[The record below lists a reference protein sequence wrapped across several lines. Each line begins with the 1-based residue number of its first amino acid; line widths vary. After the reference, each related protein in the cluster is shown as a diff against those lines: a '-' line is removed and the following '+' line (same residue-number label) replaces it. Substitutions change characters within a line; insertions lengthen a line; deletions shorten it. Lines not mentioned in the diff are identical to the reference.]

1 MNKLTNGSVL
11 LGSNRK
17 FDVFGFLYKY
27 GTIIVTILAIVYF
40 SVSIEH
46 WFTFGNMT
54 NIFRSVSIVC
64 LIALAMTMSLTVDG
78 FDLSTAATASFA
90 AVIAAKIMII
100 WQLHPLLAVLLP
112 IAVGCMI
119 GLMNS
124 FLIIKLGISDML
136 ATLSMMF
143 VITGVSI
150 TFQQGSAIYNYMP
163 MLEGGVAPG
172 LMSEGFKAI
181 GQKELFEI
189 PIPVFIMLAVAIL
202 VHVFLN
208 WTKYGRFLYMTG
220 GNVEAARL
228 SGIPTS
234 KYRTLAYVLSGAIAA
249 LAGVVLCARLG
260 SGEVDSAGPYLMDA
274 VAAAY
279 IGFSVLGAGKP
290 NAFGTLL
297 GALLVGILMNGLV
310 MMSFPYYSQN
320 IVKGVVLI
328 LGLGLTYYKKKG

>member
-1 MNKLTNGSVL
+1 MNKLINGSVL
-11 LGSNRK
+11 LGGNKK
-17 FDVFGFLYKY
+17 FDVFGFLYRY

-46 WFTFGNMT
+46 WFTFGNVT

-100 WQLHPLLAVLLP
+100 WQLHPMLAVLLP

-119 GLMNS
+119 GLVNS

-189 PIPVFIMLAVAIL
+189 PIPVFIMLAIAIL

>member
-1 MNKLTNGSVL
+1 MNKLKENFLFTDRNG
-11 LGSNRK
+11 K
-17 FDVFGFLYKY
+17 FDIFGFLYRY
-27 GTIIVTILAIVYF
+27 GTIVVTILAIIYF
-40 SVSIEH
+40 SVAVEN

-90 AVIAAKIMII
+90 AVIAAKVMIMWEMHPAFAII
-100 WQLHPLLAVLLP
+100 FP
-112 IAVGCMI
+112 IIVGCLI
-119 GLMNS
+119 GLINS

-136 ATLSMMF
+136 TTLSMMF

-150 TFQQGSAIYNYMP
+150 TFQEGSAIYNYMP
-163 MLEGGVAPG
+163 LLKGGVAPG
-172 LMSEGFKAI
+172 LMSENFKAL
-181 GQKELFEI
+181 GQQEFIQI
-189 PIPVFIMLAVAIL
+189 PIPVFIMLAIAII
-202 VHVFLN
+202 VHIFLN
-208 WTKYGRFLYMTG
+208 RTKYGRFMYMTG
-220 GNVEAARL
+220 GNEEAARL
-228 SGIPTS
+228 SGIPTK

-249 LAGVVLCARLG
+249 IAGIVLCARLG
-260 SGEVDSAGPYLMDA
+260 SGEVDAAGPYLMDA

-279 IGFSVLGAGKP
+279 IGYSVLGAGKP

>member
-1 MNKLTNGSVL
+1 MNNTKNAALDAGKS
-11 LGSNRK
+11 GG
-17 FDVFGFLYKY
+17 FDVFKFLYKY
-27 GTIIVTILAIVYF
+27 GTILVTILAIVYF
-40 SVSIEH
+40 SVAVEN
-46 WFTFGNMT
+46 WFTFGNIT

-90 AVIAAKIMII
+90 AVIAAKVMIM
-100 WQLHPLLAVLLP
+100 WQLNPAFAIILP
-112 IAVGCMI
+112 ILVGCLI
-119 GLMNS
+119 GLINS

-136 ATLSMMF
+136 CTLSMMF

-150 TFQQGSAIYNYMP
+150 TFQEGSAIYNYMP
-163 MLEGGVAPG
+163 LLKGGVAPG
-172 LMSEGFKAI
+172 LMSENFKAI
-181 GQKELFEI
+181 GQHEFLQI
-189 PIPVFIMLAVAIL
+189 PIPVFIMLAIAII
-202 VHVFLN
+202 VHIFLN
-208 WTKYGRFLYMTG
+208 RTKYGRFMYMTG
-220 GNVEAARL
+220 GNEEAARL
-228 SGIPTS
+228 SGIPTK
-234 KYRTLAYVLSGAIAA
+234 KYRTLAYVLSGAIASI
-249 LAGVVLCARLG
+249 AGIVLCARLG
-260 SGEVDSAGPYLMDA
+260 SGEVDAAGTYLMDA

>member
-11 LGSNRK
+11 LGGNRK

-27 GTIIVTILAIVYF
+27 GTIIVTIMAIVYF

-46 WFTFGNMT
+46 WFTFGNVT

-100 WQLHPLLAVLLP
+100 WELHPLLAVLLP

-119 GLMNS
+119 GLVNS

>member
-1 MNKLTNGSVL
+1 MNKLKDMFVFTDSNG
-11 LGSNRK
+11 K
-17 FDVFGFLYKY
+17 FDIFGFLYRY
-27 GTIIVTILAIVYF
+27 GTIVVTILAIIYF
-40 SVSIEH
+40 SVSVEN

-90 AVIAAKIMII
+90 AVIAAKVMIM
-100 WQLHPLLAVLLP
+100 WELHPVFAILLP
-112 IAVGCMI
+112 ILVGCMI
-119 GLMNS
+119 GLINS

-136 ATLSMMF
+136 TTLSMMF

-150 TFQQGSAIYNYMP
+150 TFQEGSAIYNYMP
-163 MLEGGVAPG
+163 LLKGGVAPG
-172 LMSEGFKAI
+172 LMSENFKAI
-181 GQKELFEI
+181 GQHELLQI
-189 PIPVFIMLAVAIL
+189 PIPVFIMLAIAIV
-202 VHVFLN
+202 VHIFLN
-208 WTKYGRFLYMTG
+208 RTKYGRFMYMTG
-220 GNVEAARL
+220 GNEEAASL
-228 SGIPTS
+228 SGIPTK

-249 LAGVVLCARLG
+249 IAGIVLCARLG
-260 SGEVDSAGPYLMDA
+260 SGEVDAAGPYLMDA

-279 IGFSVLGAGKP
+279 IGYSVLGAGKP

>member
-46 WFTFGNMT
+46 WFTFGNVT

-100 WQLHPLLAVLLP
+100 WQLHPLLAVLVP

-119 GLMNS
+119 GLVNS

-189 PIPVFIMLAVAIL
+189 PIPVFIMLAIAIL

>member
-1 MNKLTNGSVL
+1 MNKLKNMFVFTDNNG
-11 LGSNRK
+11 K
-17 FDVFGFLYKY
+17 FDVFGFLYRY
-27 GTIIVTILAIVYF
+27 GTIVVTILAVLYF
-40 SVSIEH
+40 SVSVEN

-90 AVIAAKIMII
+90 AVIAAKVMII
-100 WQLHPLLAVLLP
+100 WQLNPAFAIILP
-112 IAVGCMI
+112 IAVGCSI
-119 GLMNS
+119 GLINS

-136 ATLSMMF
+136 TTLSMMF
-143 VITGVSI
+143 VITGISI

-181 GQKELFEI
+181 GQHEFFEI
-189 PIPVFIMLAVAIL
+189 PIPVFIMLAIAII
-202 VHVFLN
+202 VHIFLN
-208 WTKYGRFLYMTG
+208 RTKHGRFLYMTG
-220 GNVEAARL
+220 GNEEAARL
-228 SGIPTS
+228 SGIPTK
-234 KYRTLAYVLSGAIAA
+234 KYRTLAYVLSGGIAA
-249 LAGVVLCARLG
+249 IAGVVLSARLG

-279 IGFSVLGAGKP
+279 IGYSVLGAGKP

>member
-1 MNKLTNGSVL
+1 MNKLKNMFVFTDNNG
-11 LGSNRK
+11 K
-17 FDVFGFLYKY
+17 FDIFGFLYRY
-27 GTIIVTILAIVYF
+27 GTILVTILAIIYF
-40 SVSIEH
+40 SVSVEN
-46 WFTFGNMT
+46 WLSFGNMT

-90 AVIAAKIMII
+90 AVIAAKVMIL
-100 WQLHPLLAVLLP
+100 WELHPAIAILLP
-112 IAVGCMI
+112 ILVGCSI
-119 GLMNS
+119 GLINS

-136 ATLSMMF
+136 TTLSMMF

-163 MLEGGVAPG
+163 MLQGGVAPG

-181 GQKELFEI
+181 GQQEFLEI
-189 PIPVFIMLAVAIL
+189 PIPIFIMLAIATI
-202 VHVFLN
+202 VHIFLN
-208 WTKYGRFLYMTG
+208 RTKHGRFLYMTG
-220 GNVEAARL
+220 GNEEAARL
-228 SGIPTS
+228 SGIPT
-234 KYRTLAYVLSGAIAA
+234 KRYRTLAYVLSGGIAA
-249 LAGVVLCARLG
+249 IAGVVLCARLG

-279 IGFSVLGAGKP
+279 IGYSVLGAGKP

-320 IVKGVVLI
+320 IVKGIVLI

>member
-1 MNKLTNGSVL
+1 M
-11 LGSNRK
+11 
-17 FDVFGFLYKY
+17 
-27 GTIIVTILAIVYF
+27 VTCF
-40 SVSIEH
+40 S
-46 WFTFGNMT
+46 T
-54 NIFRSVSIVC
+54 
-64 LIALAMTMSLTVDG
+64 ALAMTMSLTVDG

-100 WQLHPLLAVLLP
+100 WQLHPLLAVLVP

-119 GLMNS
+119 GLVNS

-189 PIPVFIMLAVAIL
+189 PIPVFIMLAIAIL